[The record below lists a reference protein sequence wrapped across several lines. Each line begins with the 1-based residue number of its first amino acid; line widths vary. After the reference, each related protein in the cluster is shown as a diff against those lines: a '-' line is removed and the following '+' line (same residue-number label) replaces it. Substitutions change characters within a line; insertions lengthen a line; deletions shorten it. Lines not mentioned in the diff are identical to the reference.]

1 MKEKINY
8 KSYIMYFITGLLIS
22 LLTLFT
28 FITLKNAASFM
39 FGVLI
44 GWQVYKTIQKL
55 KAAQGALTI
64 LKIRHLMFAAINI
77 GVGAFGFVLGIGLLK
92 IIN

>member
-39 FGVLI
+39 LGVLI
-44 GWQVYKTIQKL
+44 GW
-55 KAAQGALTI
+55 
-64 LKIRHLMFAAINI
+64 
-77 GVGAFGFVLGIGLLK
+77 
-92 IIN
+92 